1 MNDRRA
7 PRTLRLLAALALA
20 AVTAL
25 ALAACGDDDDDDR
38 DATATPPVTA
48 SATAPPT
55 PSPSPAATATV
66 APPFG
71 GTRGPVTSEGD
82 AAGIVMLVAVR
93 AARQDGFDRAVWEFE
108 GGIPPYTVE
117 YVEPPI
123 TADGSGMEVE
133 IAGEAYLKVTFR
145 GANAHTE
152 AGQPTIGAREIPL
165 DLPQVVELEQ
175 TGDFEAVVTWVI
187 GLRGEADLTV
197 TELDGPSRVVVDIA
211 HP

>member
-7 PRTLRLLAALALA
+7 TRTLRLAAALALV
-20 AVTAL
+20 AVAAL
-25 ALAACGDDDDDDR
+25 AFAACGDDDDDDR

-48 SATAPPT
+48 SSTAS
-55 PSPSPAATATV
+55 PSPSPAATATA
-66 APPFG
+66 APPFE

-82 AAGIVMLVAVR
+82 AAGTVMLVAVR
-93 AARQDGFDRAVWEFE
+93 AARHDGFDRAVWEFE
-108 GGIPPYTVE
+108 GGIPAYTVE

-123 TADGSGMEVE
+123 LADGSGMEVE

-152 AGQPTIGAREIPL
+152 AGQPTIDVREIAL

-187 GLRGEADLTV
+187 GLRGEADFTV
-197 TELDGPSRVVVDIA
+197 TELEGPSRVVVEIA
-211 HP
+211 QP